1 MMIGAGV
8 CGWFLHKR
16 LGAFV
21 PVASLV
27 RVVLAVAVAV
37 AVGRVI
43 PFKTPLMALVE
54 AAVVGVVFLV
64 VLIATRE
71 LGKADRVL
79 RKGPGIAR
87 AHLCGLDTN
96 LAIVEAFGAETARKL
111 QREVN
116 LLKQTLVCRE
126 EG

>member
-1 MMIGAGV
+1 MKFSIVNRVEVIHPSGRYYQLCVLERADGLALKELRWRPGERDYRKIAG
-8 CGWFLHKR
+8 GKR
-16 LGAFV
+16 TPGVL
-21 PVASLV
+21 SLC
-27 RVVLAVAVAV
+27 
-37 AVGRVI
+37 
-43 PFKTPLMALVE
+43 
-54 AAVVGVVFLV
+54 
-64 VLIATRE
+64 E